1 MRERLIDTVAKLVNA
16 RGIAGF
22 TVDDIARE
30 LGISK
35 KTIYKHALSKDEL
48 VAAFLKASLGDN
60 LRRTGEEVARAKG
73 FPAKLD
79 AALRSYHRFRI
90 PTSTL
95 EGIRSA
101 YPDCWELIEEQRR
114 GKLALVRGLVEEG
127 MRSGELRPDI
137 DLDVFALLLDRF
149 STALLEGDFLTERGL
164 GVNEAFAAMV
174 KILLNGLLAT

>member
-35 KTIYKHALSKDEL
+35 KTIYKYAESKDEL
-48 VAAFLKASLGDN
+48 VAAFLKASLEDN
-60 LRRTGEEVARAKG
+60 LRRTGEEVAKAQG

-79 AALRSYHRFRI
+79 SALRSYHRFRI

-95 EGIRSA
+95 EGIRRA

-114 GKLALVRGLVEEG
+114 GKLALVRGLVEDG
-127 MRSGELRPDI
+127 MKSGELRPDI

-149 STALLEGDFLTERGL
+149 STALLEGDFLTEKGL
-164 GVNEAFAAMV
+164 GVNEAFAAIE
-174 KILLNGLLAT
+174 KILLRGLLAT